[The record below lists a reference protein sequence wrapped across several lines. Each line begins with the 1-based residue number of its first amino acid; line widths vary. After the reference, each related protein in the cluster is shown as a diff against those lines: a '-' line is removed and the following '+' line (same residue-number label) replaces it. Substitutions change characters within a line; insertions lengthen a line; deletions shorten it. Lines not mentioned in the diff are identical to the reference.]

1 MWGPL
6 HLRFVWDPLDLRW
19 LVERCFT
26 STETVGLLGMGAQDG
41 HLDFHAAPELCLMF
55 SVGPNTYS
63 VGLSILVL
71 SVGPSRL
78 MRSVGP
84 SILAL
89 SVGPTR
95 LTLSLGLSRLMFCVG
110 PSILVP
116 SCETL

>member
-1 MWGPL
+1 ML
-6 HLRFVWDPLDLRW
+6 VHLKLKIHLLASLLMLLKCCVM
-19 LVERCFT
+19 

-41 HLDFHAAPELCLMF
+41 HLDFHTAPELCLMF

-78 MRSVGP
+78 MHSVGP

-95 LTLSLGLSRLMFCVG
+95 LTLSLGLSRLTFCVG

-116 SCETL
+116 ICETL